1 MLGNVGLDNQLQI
14 LKCIGLEYNKYT
26 LWYEMLAEFDMSESS
41 YLLYKNI
48 KVRSYMKSSQEGL

>member
-14 LKCIGLEYNKYT
+14 LKCIELEYNKYT